1 MDQIEHIRNHFGLG
15 NIILA
20 EGLNR
25 YLDEI
30 VKNADII
37 IEKEKKDQEDGKYS
51 WVSMEA
57 LVRDAKAIQNY
68 LDSNS

>member
-1 MDQIEHIRNHFGLG
+1 MDSIEYIRNHFGLG

-30 VKNADII
+30 VENADAIL
-37 IEKEKKDQEDGKYS
+37 EKERQDQKDGKYS
-51 WVSMEA
+51 WVNMEA
-57 LVRDAKAIQNY
+57 LVRDAKAIRKY
-68 LDSNS
+68 LDNN

>member
-1 MDQIEHIRNHFGLG
+1 MDSIEYIRNHFGLG

-30 VKNADII
+30 VKNADTLL
-37 IEKEKKDQEDGKYS
+37 EQERQDQKDGKYS

-57 LVRDAKAIQNY
+57 LVRDAKAIQKY
-68 LDSNS
+68 LDNN

>member
-1 MDQIEHIRNHFGLG
+1 MDSIEYIRNHFGLG

-30 VKNADII
+30 VKNADAIL
-37 IEKEKKDQEDGKYS
+37 EKERQDQKDGKYS

-57 LVRDAKAIQNY
+57 LVRDAKAIQKY
-68 LDSNS
+68 LNNN